1 MNEQILF
8 IINPISGKR
17 SKKNIPGLIKEYFSG
32 SDFPFEIVYTQF
44 GGDATGIA
52 KRYLEKGFRK
62 IVAVGGDGTVNEV
75 ASAITNTDA
84 ALGIIPLGSG
94 NGLARHLKIP
104 MDIKKAIELI
114 KNGNKKQIDYGEI
127 NHQKFFCTAGVGFD
141 AHIGDVFSKMEGR
154 GFWNYIKATIKE
166 FRKYK
171 AKNYKIEL
179 NGETFSREAFV
190 ITAANASQY
199 GNNAHIAP
207 RADIQNGKLEIVI
220 IRSFS
225 LIAAIGIGSRLFLKN
240 IHKSKYV
247 ETFQADSIIIKREST
262 DVVHFDG
269 EPGEMGESLEIK
281 IVHQGLNVIAGLES
295 N

>member
-1 MNEQILF
+1 MSETVLF
-8 IINPISGKR
+8 IVNPISGKR
-17 SKKNIPGLIKEYFSG
+17 SKKDIPGLIKECFSG

-52 KRYLEKGFRK
+52 KRYLEKGFKK

-94 NGLARHLKIP
+94 NGLARFLKIP

-114 KNGNKKQIDYGEI
+114 KHGNKKQIDYGEI
-127 NHQKFFCTAGVGFD
+127 NQQKFFCTAGVGFD

-154 GFWNYIKATIKE
+154 GFWNYIKATLSE

-171 AKNYKIEL
+171 AKKYNIQL
-179 NGETFSREAFV
+179 NDKTISWEAFV

-207 RADIQNGKLEIVI
+207 LADIQDGKLEIVI
-220 IRSFS
+220 MRSFP
-225 LIAAIGIGSRLFLKN
+225 LIAALEIGIRLFLKN

-247 ETFQADSIIIKREST
+247 ETFHANKIIIKRESP

-269 EPGEMGESLEIK
+269 EPVEMEEMLEIK
-281 IVHQGLNVIAGLES
+281 VFPKGLNVIVS
-295 N
+295 